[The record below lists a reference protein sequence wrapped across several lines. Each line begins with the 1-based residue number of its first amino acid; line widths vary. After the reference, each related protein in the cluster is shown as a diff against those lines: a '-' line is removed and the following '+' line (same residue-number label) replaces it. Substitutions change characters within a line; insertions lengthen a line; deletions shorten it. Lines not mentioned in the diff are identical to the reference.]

1 MIRIYQYLFSPDV
14 SVLFSPRLRGRIC
27 RHHPHCSQYG
37 YECFDHYSFFT
48 ACFRTMDRIS
58 RCTPGQGISYDPVR
72 YRTVFA
78 SGSPIGVPFLQ
89 ALLADPRFDLCGVL
103 TMPDMPVGRGMKL
116 QENIIAQTAIAGG
129 MLPTQIKKPHSL
141 RVESSRYGQEAHDTI
156 AWLKSLDIDI
166 LYVIAYGYILP
177 VSVLDLPRIAP
188 LNIHGSLLP
197 AYRGASPL
205 QQVFL
210 DHHTQT

>member
-1 MIRIYQYLFSPDV
+1 M
-14 SVLFSPRLRGRIC
+14 FSPRLRGRIC

-37 YECFDHYSFFT
+37 YECFDHYNFFT

-141 RVESSRYGQEAHDTI
+141 RVESSRYSQEAHDTI